1 MDTVPFSH
9 RGAEVDVFSPLRI
22 SEKVLLHLLKHPSV
36 NQEVRFD
43 ENNRLAAHHYLYQ
56 RSQPVDYFILILQ
69 VTMVAQTWRQIQTA
83 TLKQLGLWFLLYSL
97 MMGEITCPPLSS
109 SQGKVEVEIGKEGL
123 KFENGAFTYYGVS
136 ALTAPSSGKS

>member
-36 NQEVRFD
+36 NQEVMFD

-69 VTMVAQTWRQIQTA
+69 VTMVAQAWNLRVIQTY
-83 TLKQLGLWFLLYSL
+83 TLKHGS
-97 MMGEITCPPLSS
+97 
-109 SQGKVEVEIGKEGL
+109 
-123 KFENGAFTYYGVS
+123 
-136 ALTAPSSGKS
+136 

>member
-69 VTMVAQTWRQIQTA
+69 VTMLAQTRRQRSRQPLLNNWNCGNLSTSVF
-83 TLKQLGLWFLLYSL
+83 LPGQGRGGNWERGPEVREWGLHILWSV
-97 MMGEITCPPLSS
+97 CSDSS
-109 SQGKVEVEIGKEGL
+109 V
-123 KFENGAFTYYGVS
+123 FR
-136 ALTAPSSGKS
+136 